1 MSHKRFVFDDEIEDL
16 QPSNIKEDTSKSL
29 NKEEKLMKKS
39 KQKKKSNKKK
49 FKKRY
54 LLLILLALII
64 AFVVYVFIAGGNDGP
79 VYGDRCASLIAID
92 KDKLNNVEDSI
103 KNSDSSVDTV
113 EIEVDCRIIKIT
125 MNFIDNT
132 TSDSAKQ
139 LATNALHTLDD
150 ALGNEKSQYSD
161 LLGMANG
168 RGQYNVEFVLT
179 SNGDSNF
186 PIFGTKHPSSDE
198 ISFTG
203 TNVVDQETTD
213 QVLKK
218 DSTQ

>member
-1 MSHKRFVFDDEIEDL
+1 MIDELSSED
-16 QPSNIKEDTSKSL
+16 E
-29 NKEEKLMKKS
+29 
-39 KQKKKSNKKK
+39 KKKWLFKENVRLQELSRNLEDERKLIEIQMGMLQRQQSKNMLLKKQLESQRDLFEQK
-49 FKKRY
+49 WN
-54 LLLILLALII
+54 ILERETRQL
-64 AFVVYVFIAGGNDGP
+64 
-79 VYGDRCASLIAID
+79 AID

-150 ALGNEKSQYSD
+150 ALGNEKSNEESQYSD

>member
-29 NKEEKLMKKS
+29 NKEEKPMKKS

-64 AFVVYVFIAGGNDGP
+64 A
-79 VYGDRCASLIAID
+79 DRCASLIAID

-113 EIEVDCRIIKIT
+113 EIEVDSRIIKIT

-150 ALGNEKSQYSD
+150 ALGNEKSNEESQYSD

>member
-1 MSHKRFVFDDEIEDL
+1 MSHKRFRFDDEIEDL

-29 NKEEKLMKKS
+29 NKEEKPMKKS

-103 KNSDSSVDTV
+103 KIVIQVS
-113 EIEVDCRIIKIT
+113 I
-125 MNFIDNT
+125 
-132 TSDSAKQ
+132 Q
-139 LATNALHTLDD
+139 LKLKLIVV
-150 ALGNEKSQYSD
+150 
-161 LLGMANG
+161 LLKL
-168 RGQYNVEFVLT
+168 R
-179 SNGDSNF
+179 
-186 PIFGTKHPSSDE
+186 
-198 ISFTG
+198 
-203 TNVVDQETTD
+203 
-213 QVLKK
+213 
-218 DSTQ
+218 